1 MRAAPLVGQSG
12 GPPDVA
18 VLPVVSSARGPE
30 AETLNALDPSAL
42 FSRLLRKY
50 LCSTRAFVQGAVRGA
65 ALGNAI
71 CETGPMGP
79 THRARD
85 SF

>member
-1 MRAAPLVGQSG
+1 M
-12 GPPDVA
+12 A
-18 VLPVVSSARGPE
+18 VLPVVSSARGPG
-30 AETLNALDPSAL
+30 AEMLNALDPTAL

-50 LCSTRAFVQGAVRGA
+50 LWSTRVFVQGTMRGA